1 MQACGQQD
9 RGGRQSPAPSTAAAQ
24 SACRR
29 DADETARHSPTRLN
43 TAQYR
48 PRAEALT
55 VQHLCAQA
63 ATPRHACR
71 VFPKPGVA
79 GSIPAGGT
87 MLFLLRA
94 SSFVLPPCRLLPNR
108 QNCRHFADETRRHTP
123 RRRRTRSHEGGCR
136 GSWSSLAVGAL
147 RHPNLGVGSC
157 AGVGSCFWGLVQ
169 TAESLLGLATVGRSV
184 GAV

>member
-1 MQACGQQD
+1 MGD
-9 RGGRQSPAPSTAAAQ
+9 TRIGELRVGRPPAAQ
-24 SACRR
+24 LAVLHFDLHVVAALSAL
-29 DADETARHSPTRLN
+29 RL
-43 TAQYR
+43 
-48 PRAEALT
+48 ALGS
-55 VQHLCAQA
+55 LS
-63 ATPRHACR
+63 TPRSASNAAR
-71 VFPKPGVA
+71 QAIPKPGVA

-87 MLFLLRA
+87 MLFLPRT
-94 SSFVLPPCRLLPNR
+94 SSFLLPPCRLLPNR
-108 QNCRHFADETRRHTP
+108 QNCRHSADETRRHTP